1 MSVTNQDIH
10 DKLQGIEDAIVGGVK
25 KVVVFPLWVKIVAGV
40 GLITLVILLITVFK
54 KHDAPN
60 QDYLKEMAAK
70 DTLIKYQQGKIDALI
85 QGQSLRDS
93 VIFPELLKISG
104 NKETQTRIIHEYEKI
119 PSVVNNLDR
128 EELRKQVTE
137 Y

>member
-1 MSVTNQDIH
+1 MSVTNQDIKDEIQTIH
-10 DKLQGIEDAIVGGVK
+10 DALGAGVEHVLKLPTWL
-25 KVVVFPLWVKIVAGV
+25 KVVAAAVVIL
-40 GLITLVILLITVFK
+40 LVVLLITVFK

-60 QDYLKEMAAK
+60 SDYLKEMAAK

-93 VIFPELLKISG
+93 VIFPELLRIST
-104 NKETQTRIIHEYEKI
+104 NKETQTRIITRYEKI

>member
-1 MSVTNQDIH
+1 VVTNQDLH

-25 KVVVFPLWVKIVAGV
+25 KVIVFPLWVKIVAGV
-40 GLITLVILLITVFK
+40 ALVALIALLITVFK
-54 KHDAPN
+54 KHEGPN

-104 NKETQTRIIHEYEKI
+104 NKQTQTRIITQYEKI

-128 EELRKQVTE
+128 EQLRKQVTE